1 MPDEDVSVPAGPKS
15 NKRTTILVIGGLMLA
30 EGAMIFGAMKFFGAD
45 PAPASAET
53 VSAESDGADSDQG
66 SPGEIAEVVIAELDA
81 YNNLSGR
88 LYIYH
93 LQVSAQ
99 VNPEQKEKIEALV
112 LERAGTISDRINTV
126 IRGIDPKHLNEPRL
140 ETVRRQIK
148 FELDKVFGDDSLIL
162 ELLIPKLLQSRANL

>member
-1 MPDEDVSVPAGPKS
+1 MDYEDVSKPAPPKS
-15 NKRTTILVIGGLMLA
+15 KKRTTILVVGGLMLA

-45 PAPASAET
+45 PTPVSAGTASAE
-53 VSAESDGADSDQG
+53 ADSDQG
-66 SPGEIAEVVIAELDA
+66 SAGEVAEVVIAELDA

-99 VNPEQKEKIEALV
+99 VKPDQKEKIETLV
-112 LERAGTISDRINTV
+112 LERAGTIADRINTV